1 MCVIGCDESLTFQM
15 KSREAAS
22 RRLGSASSGGMV
34 REWISGKKKEGSK
47 RKGRCAEE
55 SKNQHKQQG
64 ATLMPPAMFLLLES
78 SLKIK
83 VDVFWNK
90 LLG

>member
-1 MCVIGCDESLTFQM
+1 MIGCDESLTFQM

-55 SKNQHKQQG
+55 SKHQHKQQG
-64 ATLMPPAMFLLLES
+64 ATLMPPAMFLLPVF
-78 SLKIK
+78 KIK